1 MKSLK
6 TYKWIMAT
14 VLLLSGCSWFQTS
27 TPKKPDEAGVVTR
40 KDLVQRV
47 TITGQLAAKRRL
59 DVKPR
64 FAGYIVEL
72 YVKVGDRLK
81 LNDPVVTFSPSLGA
95 GETNFPVRAAFAGTV
110 TQVLRAEGE
119 YLLDTSDQNLVAR
132 IEDLSELS
140 ILATV
145 PELDVAKVKVGQEA
159 QARVSAIVGESF
171 PAVIREIS
179 MSARDKDRWSSS
191 STEFQ
196 IKGLLKSHDKRL
208 LPGMSAMMDIE
219 TNRRGKVLALAHE
232 FIFSE
237 DGKYYATLLNGER
250 RELKLGLQT
259 DDAAEIIEGLSEGDR
274 VKPVDFL
281 NLKSLDE

>member
-1 MKSLK
+1 MSSKVSRAVL
-6 TYKWIMAT
+6 
-14 VLLLSGCSWFQTS
+14 VLLLLGLSGCNWFQTS
-27 TPKKPDEAGVVTR
+27 AAKNAEAPGVVTR

-64 FAGYIVEL
+64 FAGYIVKL
-72 YVKVGDRLK
+72 FVKVGDRLSV
-81 LNDPVVTFSPSLGA
+81 NDPIVTFSPSLGA
-95 GETNFPVRAAFAGTV
+95 GETNFPVRAAFPGTV

-145 PELDVAKVKVGQEA
+145 PELDVAKVKVGQGAE
-159 QARVSAIVGESF
+159 ARVSAIVGESF

-196 IKGLLKSHDKRL
+196 IKGLLKSRDRRL

-219 TNRRGKVLALAHE
+219 TSRRDQVLSLAHE
-232 FIFSE
+232 YIFSE
-237 DGKYYATLLNGER
+237 EGKYFVTLTSSEK
-250 RELKLGLQT
+250 REVKLGLQT
-259 DDAAEIIEGLSEGDR
+259 DEAAEILEGLKEGDR

-281 NLKSLDE
+281 NLKNLED